1 MPTVYHDRIQENFT
15 TTGTGDIT
23 VSGAVSGY
31 RAWST
36 LNDLDTA
43 PYCAV
48 DAATGDWEVGSVL
61 VTKAPA
67 PDASFANVAVLFHA
81 NGTNLSTT
89 FQNDATMSGAST
101 LTSTS
106 STYAYLTTLQKR
118 FGTAS
123 LSIASPVTSGNTIQ
137 CATLSSS
144 SANAIGTGDFTV
156 EGFIKLNTRT
166 GDLPTIFD
174 YYGGFTTANFLGF
187 SFSFDF
193 GSPGIYL
200 LRGSG
205 GSGNTTFSSLNL
217 FDGLWH
223 HVALSRTSGV
233 TRAFV
238 DGTQQ
243 GSSLTDTTNYSVN
256 GSSEPIRV
264 GSGARHDLNLNGFI
278 DEFRFT
284 VGVGRYTSNFT
295 PTSTEFGTA
304 ASSGAVT
311 LARTPQSSSNSN
323 ALVSF
328 ASGTKQVFLTTP
340 ASFFSPRVNQDTSID
355 FSNGG
360 FLLHFNGG
368 NGLLNAPDSSPNK
381 VPFTWTAG
389 GSMQIST
396 TQSVYGSSSLRTGS
410 SSGRLA
416 TPRDNSSITAT
427 GSQPWT
433 LKFYIWIPSVGS
445 QQVVFDTNTVS
456 TNNTG
461 WIVYI
466 DTDGK
471 LKLYSGTN
479 ATVYGGYGSALTAS
493 TWTACAITFD
503 GSSLRFFVGGVLLGT
518 GTGFP
523 NTWGDNVYVGNSA
536 YNSQSY
542 SSYLDE
548 FLWLPNVCK
557 HTATYV
563 VESAPFVPAR

>member
-1 MPTVYHDRIQENFT
+1 M
-15 TTGTGDIT
+15 
-23 VSGAVSGY
+23 SGAVSGY

-36 LNDLDTA
+36 LNDQDTA

-67 PDASFANVAVLFHA
+67 PDASFANVAALLHC
-81 NGTNLSTT
+81 NGANLSSTIN
-89 FQNDATMSGAST
+89 NDATLSGAST
-101 LTSTS
+101 VSVTNA
-106 STYAYLTTLQKR
+106 TYVYLTTAQKK

-123 LSIASPVTSGNTIQ
+123 LSLPNASAASATIQ

-144 SANAIGTGDFTV
+144 SANTIGTGDFTV
-156 EGFIKLNTRT
+156 EAFVKLNAST
-166 GDLPTIFD
+166 GDAPTLFD
-174 YYGGFTTANFLGF
+174 YYGGFTGSNALGF
-187 SFSFDF
+187 SLSFSF
-193 GSPGIYL
+193 GTPGIHL
-200 LRGSG
+200 LRGG
-205 GSGNTTFSSLNL
+205 GAASNTFSSTNL

-233 TRAFV
+233 TKAFV
-238 DGTQQ
+238 DGTQV
-243 GSSLTDTTNYSVN
+243 GSNLTDTTNYNANGTAYPISVGGGPRN
-256 GSSEPIRV
+256 
-264 GSGARHDLNLNGFI
+264 DLNMNGWI

-295 PTSTEFGTA
+295 PTSTAFGTN
-304 ASSGAVT
+304 ASSGTVT
-311 LARTPQSSSNSN
+311 LARTPQSSSNAN

-328 ASGTKQVFLTTP
+328 AAGTKQVFLTTP
-340 ASFFSPRVNQDTSID
+340 ASFFSPRVDQATSID

-360 FLLHFNGG
+360 FLLHFNGA
-368 NGLLNAPDSSPNK
+368 NGRLSAPDSSPNK

-410 SSGRLA
+410 TSGRLA
-416 TPRDNSSITAT
+416 TPRNDSTITALST
-427 GSQPWT
+427 QPWT
-433 LKFYIWIPSVGS
+433 LKFLIWIPSVGS
-445 QQVVFDTNTVS
+445 TQVVFDTNTVS

-471 LKLYSGTN
+471 LKIYSGTN

-493 TWTACAITFD
+493 TWNACAITFD
-503 GSSLRFFVGGVLLGT
+503 GSSLRFFVNGSLLGT
-518 GTGFP
+518 ASGFP
-523 NTWGDNVYVGNSA
+523 NTWGENVYVGNGAS
-536 YNSQSY
+536 NNQSY
-542 SSYLDE
+542 VSYIDE
-548 FLWLPNVCK
+548 LLWLPNTCQ

-563 VESAPFVPAR
+563 VESVPFVPAR